1 MRYKNFS
8 EVCFRMKDMVTDFF
22 KLQNDRM
29 KSPFFSAFICAL
41 LFYNWDIVYYLIS
54 FDSDAVTKT
63 NYVTELLK
71 GKSLIAPFIITVAFL
86 VIPLF
91 FNFSIQLILDKL
103 NSSRQNKLN
112 GYKIESGKDE
122 LKIADLEANKVYSLK
137 RVELETG
144 NNIDLLKRR
153 LAVADEQIVSQN
165 DMIAELSKAADAQ
178 RKQADDYKELLD
190 GKVGEIERWNKL
202 ITELKNKE
210 EVNLNKINKIN
221 NDNDSL
227 RSLLEQLV
235 VLTDI
240 GDESG
245 IKNIISIIK
254 SDQLKGIVG
263 FDYKGMREIHK
274 AI

>member
-1 MRYKNFS
+1 
-8 EVCFRMKDMVTDFF
+8 MKDMVTDFF

-190 GKVGEIERWNKL
+190 GKVGEIERWDKL

-254 SDQLKGIVG
+254 SDQLKGIGG